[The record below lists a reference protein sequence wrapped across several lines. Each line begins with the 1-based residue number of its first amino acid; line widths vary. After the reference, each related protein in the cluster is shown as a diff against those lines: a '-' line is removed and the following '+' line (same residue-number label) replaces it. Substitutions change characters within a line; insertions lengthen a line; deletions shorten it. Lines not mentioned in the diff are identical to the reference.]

1 MNKTVSDVLGEHGW
15 TGASL
20 SLSQVPCPGSPVK
33 PGLAKL
39 PAGHPAVLCP
49 RLSEI
54 LFSDLQLQSVFS

>member
-1 MNKTVSDVLGEHGW
+1 MNKTISNVLDGHGW

-20 SLSQVPCPGSPVK
+20 FQVPCPGSPVK

-54 LFSDLQLQSVFS
+54 LVSGLQIQGVFS